1 MGRIEKHISEDE
13 WNDPVSNEHEQKM
26 GLLILFVVFVVAFLL
41 GFIIRWVQQ
50 LSAAG
55 VKSH

>member
-41 GFIIRWVQQ
+41 GFFIR
-50 LSAAG
+50 
-55 VKSH
+55 

>member
-1 MGRIEKHISEDE
+1 MTDE
-13 WNDPVSNEHEQKM
+13 WNDIAPPNEHEQKM

-41 GFIIRWVQQ
+41 GFIIRWLQQ

>member
-1 MGRIEKHISEDE
+1 MDKQMEKRINE

-41 GFIIRWVQQ
+41 GFIIR
-50 LSAAG
+50 
-55 VKSH
+55 